1 MGNAVW
7 LFFALPEWYFSSIL
21 QPFGA
26 GILTAVPAVG
36 ILALAVGIAW
46 GVAKRRLGLAIFLT
60 LPAASQAL
68 VVVAGLLR
76 GKVHNSD
83 MMLWMFLLLQAI
95 AAGCFV
101 FRLKSARIPA
111 SALTVFALS
120 YAFFASFVA
129 SMSFS
134 DMWL

>member
-7 LFFALPEWYFSSIL
+7 LFFALPVWYIATLS
-21 QPFGA
+21 A
-26 GILTAVPAVG
+26 GVLAVVPAIG
-36 ILALAVGIAW
+36 IVALAVGVAR
-46 GVAKRRLGLAIFLT
+46 GVAERRLGLAIFLV
-60 LPAASQAL
+60 LPAASHAL
-68 VVVAGLLR
+68 VVVAGLMR

-83 MMLWMFLLLQAI
+83 VIIWTFLLLQAI

-101 FRLKSARIPA
+101 FRLKGARIPA

-129 SMSFS
+129 AMSFS
-134 DMWL
+134 DVWL